1 VPKHTSKTQKHSA
14 KDLPC
19 VTHGKQRTANLGRHT
34 WCLPCVLSDPRQN
47 KVTPLTQHA
56 TWAVCRVP
64 HGQAHGKQCHLC
76 RVPRGQAHG
85 KEWQLCRVPCHGT
98 RQKMVAHGKINFQIS
113 FFCLITNISDSNQ
126 INITD
131 NSYILHQMSRS
142 FHILQ
147 FASHS
152 IHRSP
157 NANIANIAM
166 HTSPNV
172 VNTSPYKHW

>member
-1 VPKHTSKTQKHSA
+1 MSNSTWH
-14 KDLPC
+14 
-19 VTHGKQRTANLGRHT
+19 NLF
-34 WCLPCVLSDPRQN
+34 
-47 KVTPLTQHA
+47 
-56 TWAVCRVP
+56 AVCRN
-64 HGQAHGKQCHLC
+64 GLAHGKHSPFAVCPVLGIRQTMPPLPCATWTGT
-76 RVPRGQAHG
+76 R
-85 KEWQLCRVPCHGT
+85 KEWQLCRVPYHGT
-98 RQKMVAHGKINFQIS
+98 RQKMVAHGKINFQIH

-126 INITD
+126 INITG

-142 FHILQ
+142 FHISQ

-172 VNTSPYKHW
+172 VDTSPYKHW